1 MKKINLR
8 DYYPYY
14 TQDMIVEVPDEVALL
29 LREYMLLEEA
39 YRIRTYRYKAFYSL
53 DRDEGIERE
62 ILQKPLNP
70 AEIWEQ
76 RQMTELIYKGL
87 SKLPVK
93 QRQRI
98 YAHFFLGMSK
108 ADIAKAEGTHKS
120 RITRSIE
127 AGLRSLE
134 KYFKAYTS
142 SHPNCNINSSAMPL
156 ACSLT
161 TEYTLLQVLHSV
173 FRAADGAA
181 R

>member
-76 RQMTELIYKGL
+76 RQMTELIYAIAERGY
-87 SKLPVK
+87 SIVETAK
-93 QRQRI
+93 Q
-98 YAHFFLGMSK
+98 
-108 ADIAKAEGTHKS
+108 
-120 RITRSIE
+120 
-127 AGLRSLE
+127 LE
-134 KYFKAYTS
+134 RYYLE
-142 SHPNCNINSSAMPL
+142 H
-156 ACSLT
+156 
-161 TEYTLLQVLHSV
+161 
-173 FRAADGAA
+173 
-181 R
+181 

>member
-87 SKLPVK
+87 SKTSGKAAPTDLCTLFSWHEQSRYCQKRKEHTKAGSPVLLK
-93 QRQRI
+93 PDCVVWKNISKKFYNRRQ
-98 YAHFFLGMSK
+98 LC
-108 ADIAKAEGTHKS
+108 
-120 RITRSIE
+120 
-127 AGLRSLE
+127 
-134 KYFKAYTS
+134 
-142 SHPNCNINSSAMPL
+142 P
-156 ACSLT
+156 
-161 TEYTLLQVLHSV
+161 
-173 FRAADGAA
+173 
-181 R
+181 

>member
-29 LREYMLLEEA
+29 LREY
-39 YRIRTYRYKAFYSL
+39 
-53 DRDEGIERE
+53 
-62 ILQKPLNP
+62 
-70 AEIWEQ
+70 
-76 RQMTELIYKGL
+76 
-87 SKLPVK
+87 
-93 QRQRI
+93 
-98 YAHFFLGMSK
+98 
-108 ADIAKAEGTHKS
+108 
-120 RITRSIE
+120 
-127 AGLRSLE
+127 
-134 KYFKAYTS
+134 TS
-142 SHPNCNINSSAMPL
+142 SHPNCNINLSAMPL